1 MLTEEALILLATLV
15 ASGLLVLGAVEL
27 AWPSTPR
34 RPARRA
40 RMAPPTFYEPPVI
53 APRDL
58 AEDEPAVAVVD
69 PPAVVEAVEVAVAK
83 TPTIEPPSLPTPTV
97 VGPPPTLLRR
107 AGRPGRATR
116 DWRRASS
123 PIAPVP
129 PVDLDPPSPVMSEI
143 AASVIEEPAPVVKAA
158 EAARKLEPKAEPR
171 PQVLPIDTCL
181 AMYEDGRFSEV
192 VSLGSAALEVHARMA
207 VVSDRTYEAAAL
219 LDLVGL
225 SKLALGDRDGARTA
239 FCAAIRDAEPSA
251 RSASVEHLVSLVQ
264 SVASSAGDATD
275 GEADAVRLREL
286 RACLVALEAALGAA
300 PGDESLLTS
309 HATVRDALSPACE
322 RLVARVVSGEGDDQA
337 RDLVVETLADDVM
350 PVAWRERLGEQ
361 LAAASSAEIGQLTAQ
376 AIRSVQDGKDGEALE
391 TLERAERLAATLPI
405 GAVAD
410 ERREE
415 LERRLWWGYT
425 KVGMRRIEIRSFDGA
440 VEPLFHALQL
450 GGIDEERLRETRS
463 ALVRALDGV
472 VDARTPA
479 IQQLGGDTAQ
489 IEIEKLTALVR
500 SAIAR
505 GLSEDDLGEVL
516 AKVTHLGQD
525 LSQAS

>member
-1 MLTEEALILLATLV
+1 MLTEEALILLATLG

-40 RMAPPTFYEPPVI
+40 RVAPPAFYEPPVI
-53 APRDL
+53 APR
-58 AEDEPAVAVVD
+58 AVVE
-69 PPAVVEAVEVAVAK
+69 PPPVVEAVEVVVADA
-83 TPTIEPPSLPTPTV
+83 PAIEPPPPPAPTV
-97 VGPPPTLLRR
+97 VVPPPPLRR
-107 AGRPGRATR
+107 AGRPGRAAR
-116 DWRRASS
+116 DWRRGSS
-123 PIAPVP
+123 PVP
-129 PVDLDPPSPVMSEI
+129 PVPAVDLDPPSPVMSEI
-143 AASVIEEPAPVVKAA
+143 AASVIGEPAPVADA
-158 EAARKLEPKAEPR
+158 PEPR

-181 AMYEDGRFSEV
+181 AMYQDGRFSEV

-207 VVSDRTYEAAAL
+207 VVSDRTHEAAAL

-239 FCAAIRDAEPSA
+239 FCAAIRDAELSA
-251 RSASVEHLVSLVQ
+251 RSTSIEHLVALVQ

-275 GEADAVRLREL
+275 GETDAVRLREL
-286 RACLVALEAALGAA
+286 RACLVALEDALAAA
-300 PGDESLLTS
+300 PGDEGLVTAQ
-309 HATVRDALSPACE
+309 ATVRDALSPACE

-337 RDLVVETLADDVM
+337 RDLVVETLADDAM
-350 PVAWRERLGEQ
+350 PVAWRERLREQ
-361 LAAASSAEIGQLTAQ
+361 LAAASSAEIGHLTAQ

-391 TLERAERLAATLPI
+391 ALERAERLAASLPI

-415 LERRLWWGYT
+415 FERRLWWGYT

-450 GGIDEERLRETRS
+450 GGIDEERLGETRL

-472 VDARTPA
+472 VDARAPA
-479 IQQLGGDTAQ
+479 IQQLGGDTAR

-505 GLSEDDLGEVL
+505 GLGEDDLGEVL
-516 AKVTHLGQD
+516 AKVTHLGQG